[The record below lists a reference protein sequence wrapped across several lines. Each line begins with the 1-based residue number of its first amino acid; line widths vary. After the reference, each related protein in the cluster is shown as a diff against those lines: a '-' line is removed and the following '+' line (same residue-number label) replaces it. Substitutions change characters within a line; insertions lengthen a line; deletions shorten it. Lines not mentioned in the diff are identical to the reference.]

1 MVSNHLHEDLRTL
14 PVRGSWISNLIL
26 ERKARVPTKV
36 YAVYVKAVKPVP
48 IQNPK
53 VGSGIAKSIDE
64 RTAIFLKRIND
75 RLKGEG

>member
-1 MVSNHLHEDLRTL
+1 MASNHLHKDLRIL
-14 PVRGSWISNLIL
+14 RVRGLWISNLIL
-26 ERKARVPTKV
+26 ERKARVPIKV

-48 IQNPK
+48 IRNPK

-64 RTAIFLKRIND
+64 RTTIFLKRIDD